1 MSWLN
6 KKLLYPGLYI
16 KRWLLLLILGITTIS
31 LGFAYLL
38 RQLYIQ
44 GTYPF
49 VFYYLTLQF
58 LPRWMRALVFASA
71 GTVMVVVAIIQ
82 LNRTILA
89 PYMRPGQE
97 NVVEAIYQHQQL
109 GRGPRITALGGGTGL
124 PVLLSGLKQ
133 HTSNLSAIVTVADDG
148 GSSGRLRQELGILPP
163 GDFRN
168 CIAALS
174 EAELLTTR
182 LFQYRFNRG
191 SGLNG
196 HSFGNLFIASMA
208 GVTGSF
214 EQGLLEASRVLAVRG
229 RVLPSTLDLVTL
241 IADVVSPQ
249 GTAREQVIWKRIE
262 GESKIPQPEHHIL
275 RVYLDPP
282 VKRAYPEA
290 LRAILEADL
299 IIAGPGSLYT
309 SVIPNLL
316 VEEIAQAL
324 QISPAR
330 KLYVCNIATQPGE
343 TEGYTVQDHVQAI
356 NDHLGHRVFTDVLY
370 NTNWGLPLPKQSGV
384 GWVKPGPD
392 NGRYRLIGADC
403 LDESNIEPRHNPAK
417 LAKAVIAYL
426 SSQDK

>member
-1 MSWLN
+1 
-6 KKLLYPGLYI
+6 
-16 KRWLLLLILGITTIS
+16 
-31 LGFAYLL
+31 
-38 RQLYIQ
+38 
-44 GTYPF
+44 
-49 VFYYLTLQF
+49 LQF
-58 LPRWMRALVFASA
+58 LPRWTRALVFACI
-71 GTVMVVVAIIQ
+71 GIGMVAVALVR

-89 PYMRPGQE
+89 PYIRPGQE
-97 NVVEAIYQHQQL
+97 NVMEAIYQHQQV

-124 PVLLSGLKQ
+124 PALLSGLKE

-229 RVLPSTLDLVTL
+229 RVLPSTLVLVTL
-241 IADVVSPQ
+241 IADVASPQ
-249 GTAREQVIWKRIE
+249 GAEREQVIWQRVE
-262 GESKIPQPEHHIL
+262 GESKIPQPGHHIL

-324 QISPAR
+324 QVSSAR
-330 KLYVCNIATQPGE
+330 KLYVCNITTQPGE
-343 TEGYTVQDHVQAI
+343 TEGYTVQDHVRAI
-356 NDHLGHRVFTDVLY
+356 NDHLGHRVFTNVLY
-370 NTNWGLPLPKQSGV
+370 NTNWDLPLPEQDGV
-384 GWVKPGPD
+384 DWVKPGPND
-392 NGRYRLIGADC
+392 TFYQLIGADC
-403 LDESNIEPRHNPAK
+403 IDESGAGLRHDPAK
-417 LAKAVIAYL
+417 LAKAVMSYF
-426 SSQDK
+426 SSQDI